1 MSLHGRP
8 QSFGGDENM
17 TNANQQA
24 QSAASISG
32 SAAIS
37 AAAGVLVLLGLVFQ
51 GVELGFGQIAPGN
64 FWLFSVLATNIWNML
79 SLHMN
84 VSTVQEFCRFWP
96 LLLVGFGLAIMLAAR
111 ENRSRSLSGSR
122 KEGNH
127 GV

>member
-1 MSLHGRP
+1 MDGNKV
-8 QSFGGDENM
+8 QAGDETM
-17 TNANQQA
+17 TNANRQA
-24 QSAASISG
+24 QSVASTSG

-37 AAAGVLVLLGLVFQ
+37 AAASALVLVGIVFQ
-51 GVELGFGQIAPGN
+51 GAELGYGHIAPGN
-64 FWLFSVLATNIWNML
+64 FWQFSVLATNIWNIL

-84 VSTVQEFCRFWP
+84 ISTLQEFCRFWP
-96 LLLVGFGLAIMLAAR
+96 LLLVGFGFAIMLATR

>member
-1 MSLHGRP
+1 MDGNKVP
-8 QSFGGDENM
+8 AGEENM
-17 TNANQQA
+17 ANANRRTQA
-24 QSAASISG
+24 TASISG

-37 AAAGVLVLLGLVFQ
+37 AAATVLVLVGIVFQ
-51 GVELGFGQIAPGN
+51 GAELAFGHIAPGN

-111 ENRSRSLSGSR
+111 ENRSRDLSGSR
-122 KEGNH
+122 KEGSH
-127 GV
+127 GL